1 MADGNPLRKETL
13 VRSGTK
19 IFSRITILTL
29 LLLPLTGGA
38 ECSRN
43 AVGQAAATTAAN
55 TFVTEFV
62 RFVFDQLTNIPT

>member
-1 MADGNPLRKETL
+1 M
-13 VRSGTK
+13 
-19 IFSRITILTL
+19 
-29 LLLPLTGGA
+29 LLLPLASGA